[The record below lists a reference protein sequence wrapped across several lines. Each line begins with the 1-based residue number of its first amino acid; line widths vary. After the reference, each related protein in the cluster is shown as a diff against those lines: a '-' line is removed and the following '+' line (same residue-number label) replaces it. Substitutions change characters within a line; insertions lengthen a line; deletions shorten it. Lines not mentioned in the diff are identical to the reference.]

1 MSIHS
6 LLTGPNARTRI
17 VLVGVGVILLVLT
30 INQVMWQRW
39 GFAATQGTV
48 GLSLLLA
55 GVLSSDSTLMNM
67 ATKDILKTALW
78 SVLLIAGVVA
88 GAATSEF
95 IGLSIPYITALW
107 LLAVGARFAQRRLSV
122 IAITIIASLLL
133 LLQCGI
139 FAVGI
144 LLSPDHFAHR
154 TQFQLLLAAVII
166 TGVALVFWF
175 AYAKRRHTKASA

>member
-1 MSIHS
+1 MSIRS
-6 LLTGPNARTRI
+6 LLTGPKARTRI

-39 GFAATQGTV
+39 GFAVTQGTL

-55 GVLSSDSTLMNM
+55 GVLSSDATLMNK
-67 ATKDILKTALW
+67 AITDLLKISLW

-88 GAATSEF
+88 AAVTSEL

-107 LLAVGARFAQRRLSV
+107 LLAVGARFAQRRMSV
-122 IAITIIASLLL
+122 IAISVIASLLF

-144 LLSPDHFAHR
+144 LLSPYHFEHR
-154 TQFQLLLAAVII
+154 TQFQLLLAVVII

-175 AYAKRRHTKASA
+175 VYAKRPHTRASA